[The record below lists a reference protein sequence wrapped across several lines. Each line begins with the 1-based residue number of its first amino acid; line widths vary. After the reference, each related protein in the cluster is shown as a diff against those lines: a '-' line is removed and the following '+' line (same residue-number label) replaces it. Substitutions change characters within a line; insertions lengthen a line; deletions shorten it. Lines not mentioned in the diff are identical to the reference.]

1 MRACYTP
8 AVFDATPLVQLI
20 GNLGF
25 PIAVAVFLLVRLD
38 KWGNHLAEITAKL
51 DRIIDLLDR
60 RP

>member
-1 MRACYTP
+1 MT
-8 AVFDATPLVQLI
+8 DTTIVQLI

-25 PIAVAVFLLVRLD
+25 PIAVAIFLLLRLD
-38 KWGNHLAEITAKL
+38 KWGNHLSEITAKL